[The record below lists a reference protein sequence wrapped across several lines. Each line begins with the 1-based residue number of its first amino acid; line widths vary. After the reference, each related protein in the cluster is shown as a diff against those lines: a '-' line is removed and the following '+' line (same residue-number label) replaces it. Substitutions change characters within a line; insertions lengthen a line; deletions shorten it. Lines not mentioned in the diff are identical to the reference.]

1 MYRVARRA
9 GVGQATLY
17 RHFPDR
23 THLAMAVYE
32 QRVDHLADLAAV
44 HASDPRA
51 FLELIQE
58 AILEETRTPGL
69 LRVLR
74 GGAEG
79 ERYLRRLT
87 DRALELLA
95 GPLREAQA
103 AGIVRGDLQLN
114 DVQVLFAMMEGA
126 IQEADLAGRP
136 QIALRALELI
146 LLGVA
151 EAGKW
156 SPTRTSTTP

>member
-32 QRVDHLADLAAV
+32 QRVDHLAELAAV
-44 HASDPRA
+44 HAGDPRA
-51 FLELIQE
+51 FLELIQA

-79 ERYLRRLT
+79 ERYLRRLSV
-87 DRALELLA
+87 RSMELLA
-95 GPLREAQA
+95 RPLREAKA
-103 AGIVRGDLQLN
+103 AGIVRRDLRLS
-114 DVQVLFAMMEGA
+114 DVQVLFAMLEGA
-126 IQEADLAGRP
+126 VQEAERARRP
-136 QIALRALELI
+136 KIALRALEM
-146 LLGVA
+146 LLRGVA
-151 EAGKW
+151 
-156 SPTRTSTTP
+156 PDTRIHLAFRSV